1 MIREDQMYNQA
12 SKFRMSCASM
22 IVAAAAMITSTAPVA
37 SQSVEKKDV
46 TFMLDWTISGTHA
59 PFFIPLDKGY
69 YKEGGLNVRLDRGTG
84 AANTAANVAS
94 GVYDFGWADIAT
106 MIGFNAQ
113 NPEKELTLVY
123 VHFQDSPLAIV
134 SLKKAGINKLKDL
147 EGKIVGDQPGS
158 ASGAVIDVL
167 TKAGTPD
174 EIKINRKFTAPQM
187 REPMLIKGD
196 VDAIMAFDV
205 SSVMTLIDLGVPKD
219 QISILKY
226 SDIGFDVYGTG
237 LWVRRDFLEKNPKT
251 IAEMVKAINK
261 GTKDAIANPRAAA
274 EVMKKYNQLLNV
286 DIECE
291 RLLMGLQHD
300 LNGEVPKYGLSHV
313 DPKRMQS
320 SIDQVVKA
328 MRYPRSPALDHVWT
342 DKFLPP
348 AAERMPPRLGT
359 CAAKS

>member
-1 MIREDQMYNQA
+1 MRDRTNKMRLLSAGVIAGLAAFIA
-12 SKFRMSCASM
+12 S
-22 IVAAAAMITSTAPVA
+22 AAPAT

-59 PFFIPLDKGY
+59 PFFIPQEKGY
-69 YKEGGLNVRLDRGTG
+69 YKAAGLNVRIDRGTG

-94 GVYDFGWADIAT
+94 GTYDFGWADVAT

-113 NPEKELTLVY
+113 NPDKELTLVY
-123 VHFQDSPLAIV
+123 ISFQDSPLAII
-134 SLKKAGINKLKDL
+134 SLKKANIHKLKDL
-147 EGKIVGDQPGS
+147 EGKLIGDQPGS
-158 ASGAVIDVL
+158 ASGAVVDVL

-174 EIKINRKFTAPQM
+174 EIKINRKFTAPQL
-187 REPMLIKGD
+187 REPMLMRGD

-205 SSVMTLIDLGVPKD
+205 SSVMTLVDLGVPKD
-219 QISILKY
+219 QIAILKY

-237 LWVRRDFLEKNPKT
+237 LWVRRDFLAKNPNT
-251 IAEMVKAINK
+251 VAAMVKAINK
-261 GTKDAIANPRAAA
+261 GHVEAVADPRAAA
-274 EVMKKYNQLLNV
+274 QLMKKYNQLLNV

-291 RLLMGLQHD
+291 RLLMGLNHD
-300 LNGEVPKYGLSHV
+300 LNDDVRKHGLSYV

-342 DKFLPP
+342 AKYLPP
-348 AAERMPPRLGT
+348 QAERMPPPLGT
-359 CAAKS
+359 CKAKN

>member
-1 MIREDQMYNQA
+1 MYQYVSKLRLSGASIMFVVSAIIASTTAAFSQA
-12 SKFRMSCASM
+12 
-22 IVAAAAMITSTAPVA
+22 
-37 SQSVEKKDV
+37 VEKPDV

-69 YKEGGLNVRLDRGTG
+69 YKEGGLNVRIDRGTG

-134 SLKKAGINKLKDL
+134 SLKKANINKLKDL
-147 EGKIVGDQPGS
+147 EGKVVGDQPGS
-158 ASGAVIDVL
+158 ATGAVIDVL

-174 EIKINRKFTAPQM
+174 ELKINRKFTAPQM

-205 SSVMTLIDLGVPKD
+205 SSVMTLVDLGVPLN
-219 QISILKY
+219 QISVLKY

-237 LWVRRDFLEKNPKT
+237 LWVRQDFLEKNPNT
-251 IAEMVKAINK
+251 IAAMVKAINK
-261 GTKDAIANPRAAA
+261 GTKDAIADPRAAA
-274 EVMKKYNQLLNV
+274 ELMKKYNELLNI
-286 DIECE
+286 DIECD
-291 RLLMGLQHD
+291 RLLMGLNHD
-300 LNGEVPKYGLSHV
+300 LYGEGRKHLSDV
-313 DPKRMQS
+313 DPKRMQA

-342 DKFLPP
+342 AKFLPP
-348 AAERMPPRLGT
+348 ESERVPPPLGT
-359 CAAKS
+359 CAAKK

>member
-1 MIREDQMYNQA
+1 MYHQA
-12 SKFRMSCASM
+12 NKFRLSCASL
-22 IVAAAAMITSTAPVA
+22 IVAATAFFAISAPA
-37 SQSVEKKDV
+37 LSQSVEKKDV

-69 YKEGGLNVRLDRGTG
+69 YKEAGLNVRIDRGTG

-94 GVYDFGWADIAT
+94 GVYDFGWADVAT

-123 VHFQDSPLAIV
+123 IHFQDSPLAVV
-134 SLKKAGINKLKDL
+134 SFKKAGIRNLKDL
-147 EGKIVGDQPGS
+147 EGKVVGDQPGS
-158 ASGAVIDVL
+158 ATGAVIDVL
-167 TKAGTPD
+167 TKAGTPE
-174 EIKINRKFTAPQM
+174 EIKINRKFTSPQM

-205 SSVMTLIDLGVPKD
+205 SSVMTLVDLGVPKD

-226 SDIGFDVYGTG
+226 SDIGFDAYGTG

-251 IAEMVKAINK
+251 IAAMVKAINK
-261 GTKDAIANPRAAA
+261 GTKDAIADPRAAA
-274 EVMKKYNQLLNV
+274 ELMKKHNELLNV

-291 RLLMGLQHD
+291 RLLMGLNHD
-300 LNGEVPKYGLSHV
+300 LYGDVPKHGLSYV

-328 MRYPRSPALDHVWT
+328 MKYSRSPQLDHVWT
-342 DKFLPP
+342 AKFLPP
-348 AAERMPPRLGT
+348 ESERMPPSLGSCT
-359 CAAKS
+359 AKK

>member
-1 MIREDQMYNQA
+1 MYQHA
-12 SKFRMSCASM
+12 MKLRRWCAS
-22 IVAAAAMITSTAPVA
+22 VTFLLTAVVA
-37 SQSVEKKDV
+37 SSNVAFGQAVEKPDV

-59 PFFIPLDKGY
+59 PFFIPLEKGY
-69 YKEGGLNVRLDRGTG
+69 YKEGGLSVRMDRGTG

-94 GVYDFGWADIAT
+94 GVYDFGWADIAA

-123 VHFQDSPLAIV
+123 VHFQESPLAIM
-134 SLKKAGINKLKDL
+134 SLKKANINKLKDL
-147 EGKIVGDQPGS
+147 EGKVIGDQPGS
-158 ASGAVIDVL
+158 ASGAVVDVL

-174 EIKINRKFTAPQM
+174 EIKITRKFTAPQL

-196 VDAIMAFDV
+196 VDAVMGFDV
-205 SSVMTLIDLGVPKD
+205 STVMTLVDLGVPLNE
-219 QISILKY
+219 ISILKY

-251 IAEMVKAINK
+251 IAAMVKAINK
-261 GTKDAIANPRAAA
+261 GTKDAIADPRAAA
-274 EVMKKYNQLLNV
+274 ELMKKYNQLLNV

-291 RLLMGLQHD
+291 RLLMGLKHD
-300 LNGEVPKYGLSHV
+300 LYGEGSKHLSAV

-342 DKFLPP
+342 AKFLPP
-348 AAERMPPRLGT
+348 ESERVPPPLGT
-359 CAAKS
+359 CAPKK